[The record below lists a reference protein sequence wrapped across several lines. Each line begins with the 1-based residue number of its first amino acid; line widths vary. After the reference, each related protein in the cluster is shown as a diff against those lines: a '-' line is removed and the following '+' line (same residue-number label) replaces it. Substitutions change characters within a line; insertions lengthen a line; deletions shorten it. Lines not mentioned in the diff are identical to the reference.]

1 MNLLLSLIL
10 TLVAQTTCPVTG
22 DELANKDTF
31 VDYEGQR
38 IYLNCAE
45 CLPEFKAFPDKYIY
59 LLYKK
64 GQQLENIQSIDPV
77 TGDALET
84 REHSASFLNKTIYVN
99 DPKSLKTVQKTPAK
113 FFDILQG
120 RKAQTKCAVMGGNII
135 PKNAFEL
142 RGSHVDQCCPPCEK
156 KWRKTPDKYFAK
168 LASANIVLQP
178 SGKKCIVDAKAD
190 SKKVFW
196 ATLGSQR
203 FHFSSEKAMAKF
215 VRKPWKYLG
224 MTPPKT
230 DPKKAHAGH
239 GKVDHSK
246 H

>member
-22 DELANKDTF
+22 EDLANQDTF

-38 IYLNCAE
+38 VYLNCAD
-45 CLPEFKAFPDKYIY
+45 CVPEFKAFPDKYIY
-59 LLYKK
+59 LLHKK

-77 TGDALET
+77 TGDALES
-84 REHSASFLNKTIYVN
+84 REHFADFFNKRIYVN
-99 DPKSLKTVQKTPAK
+99 DAKSLKAVKATPAK
-113 FFDILQG
+113 YFDILQG

-156 KWRKTPDKYFAK
+156 KWRRTPDKYFAK
-168 LASANIVLQP
+168 LAAANILLQP
-178 SGKKCIVDAKAD
+178 AGDKCMVDGKAK
-190 SKKVFW
+190 SKAVYW
-196 ATLGSQR
+196 VTLGSQR
-203 FHFSSEKAMAKF
+203 FHFSSEKAMSKF

-224 MTPPKT
+224 LEPPKT
-230 DPKKAHAGH
+230 DAKKAHEGH
-239 GKVDHSK
+239 GKVDHSN